1 MDWRLAATL
10 CAVMYGVGTF
20 FLAKATHV
28 HGPKIASLM
37 QVVCY
42 IVLLAVMRLSVSDLQ
57 RVTRESFTY
66 GMAAASLFVAGS
78 YLIFMGSSLF
88 PAKTSLIEALVT
100 TGLLLSTLLI
110 HNMIGAM
117 SPWQWTGIVLVT
129 AGAVIIQLSP

>member
-1 MDWRLAATL
+1 
-10 CAVMYGVGTF
+10 
-20 FLAKATHV
+20 
-28 HGPKIASLM
+28 M